1 MQGNSPG
8 LTADYPVL
16 RHPPWVKTQCLN
28 RAEFVVVGWSDPEGS
43 RPCVGAL
50 LLGYYESDGPLVC
63 AGRVITGMSQKTLRG
78 GRAILWMSHQPM
90 ISLRSSAEFIA
101 ALASLARRPWISSS
115 RFGDKWSRH
124 ASTGSSR
131 ALPSL
136 VEDPCRW
143 RLPAPARVADADVTA
158 NDDAVLPCGISSTAE
173 KAVGRSFSRASRRL
187 KSRRSVASANGP
199 GAEAHALDQPERGGI
214 FAHLVAGRP

>member
-1 MQGNSPG
+1 MLQPRRVRRRRMVGPRRSRPYCRSPRAR
-8 LTADYPVL
+8 LL
-16 RHPPWVKTQCLN
+16 R
-28 RAEFVVVGWSDPEGS
+28 VGWTAGS
-43 RPCVGAL
+43 RRPRWHRHEPEDA
-50 LLGYYESDGPLVC
+50 EDS
-63 AGRVITGMSQKTLRG
+63 
-78 GRAILWMSHQPM
+78 RAVLWMSHRPM
-90 ISLRSSAEFIA
+90 ISLHSGAEFIA
-101 ALASLARRPWISSS
+101 ALPSLARGPWISSS

-143 RLPAPARVADADVTA
+143 RLPAPARVGDADVTA